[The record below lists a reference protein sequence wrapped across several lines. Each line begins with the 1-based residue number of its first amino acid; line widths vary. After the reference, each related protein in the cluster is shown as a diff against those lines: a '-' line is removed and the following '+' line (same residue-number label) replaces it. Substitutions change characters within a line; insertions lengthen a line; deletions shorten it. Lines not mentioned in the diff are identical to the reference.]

1 MKLGKKVI
9 LSEQSAYAAVYHI
22 CFQECFDC
30 CCLPPLFSLCHHRC
44 LGVLDTG
51 GFEFPT
57 IDGGRKPL
65 VGGLNPFPFSL
76 DYPIL
81 TFRDLLQA

>member
-1 MKLGKKVI
+1 MLLYVTSVFK
-9 LSEQSAYAAVYHI
+9 SALAAAVCH
-22 CFQECFDC
+22 
-30 CCLPPLFSLCHHRC
+30 LFSLCHHRC

-65 VGGLNPFPFSL
+65 VGSLNPFPFSL
-76 DYPIL
+76 DYQIL
-81 TFRDLLQA
+81 TFRDLLQV